1 MLEQENLRPLE
12 SVILRLRSDGF
23 SNDEIAT
30 KIAKKPETVYRFL
43 EMIDHKS
50 DVPEQKPTDTSGKRS
65 VEKVVDRLREDGE
78 SYEQIGER
86 LKKTSDQVQRIE
98 TYSEIKDQL

>member
-12 SVILRLRSDGF
+12 SVILRLRSDGL

-30 KIAKKPETVYRFL
+30 KIAKKAETVDRFL

-50 DVPEQKPTDTSGKRS
+50 DVPEQKPTDSSGKRP